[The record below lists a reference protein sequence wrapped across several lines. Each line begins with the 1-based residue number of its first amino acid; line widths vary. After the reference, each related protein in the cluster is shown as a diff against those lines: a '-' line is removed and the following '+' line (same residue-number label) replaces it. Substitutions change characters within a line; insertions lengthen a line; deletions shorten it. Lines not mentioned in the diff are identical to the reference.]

1 VLLALASGAAAQENE
16 TDAPSEFHPLRFG
29 PDGAISGGGETEVRD
44 LRILFHVPILPV
56 EDRGWGLR
64 LRVTL
69 YAGVYDLAI
78 FDGLD
83 PTEINFQSL
92 GATPGVEFLLP
103 VGGGWTLKPF
113 VDLGY
118 ARDFDNDLDF
128 LLWSAGMRTLAE
140 YDVGTWDLSVGTKFQ
155 FLSVHTSKLDLE
167 DRFGEFMVG
176 FDAVRPLRFT
186 IAGNQA
192 GIGGYYIYRHYI
204 DARVN
209 RDEGEPLT
217 LDHSHEIGIAF
228 GTDPRIK
235 LWFIRLPRI
244 GLGYR
249 FGPNIRGI
257 RLSFGFPF

>member
-1 VLLALASGAAAQENE
+1 MLTGAAGAAAQE
-16 TDAPSEFHPLRFG
+16 TDTESPLGFHPLRFG
-29 PDGAISGGGETEVRD
+29 QDGAVSGGGETEVRD
-44 LRILFHVPILPV
+44 VRILFHIPILPI

-69 YAGVYDLAI
+69 YAGIYDLAI
-78 FDGLD
+78 FDDLD
-83 PTEINFQSL
+83 PTEIQFQSL
-92 GATPGVEFLLP
+92 GGTPGVEFLVP

-140 YDVGTWDLSVGTKFQ
+140 YDVGRWDLSVGTKFQ

-167 DRFGEFMVG
+167 DRFGEFMLG
-176 FDAVRPLRFT
+176 FDGVHPLPFT

-204 DARVN
+204 DARAN
-209 RDEGEPLT
+209 RDDGEPLT
-217 LDHSHEIGIAF
+217 LDHSHEIGLAF

-249 FGPNIRGI
+249 FGPNIRGV